1 MPANDKGAPALQQLT
16 RGYGVDRLVAK
27 GFAMRGST
35 IDQVRHDIDHAHIAE
50 TVSDQID
57 AAEKAAGLQSMH
69 PPKPDG
75 ESDHGLWF
83 AIGAGI
89 STAAIAVALAVT

>member
-1 MPANDKGAPALQQLT
+1 
-16 RGYGVDRLVAK
+16 
-27 GFAMRGST
+27 MRGST
-35 IDQVRHDIDHAHIAE
+35 IDQVRHDIDAAHTGE
-50 TVSDQID
+50 KLSEQID

-69 PPKPDG
+69 PPQPDE

-83 AIGAGI
+83 AIGAGL

>member
-1 MPANDKGAPALQQLT
+1 LQTL
-16 RGYGVDRLVAK
+16 
-27 GFAMRGST
+27 
-35 IDQVRHDIDHAHIAE
+35 
-50 TVSDQID
+50 
-57 AAEKAAGLQSMH
+57 H

>member
-1 MPANDKGAPALQQLT
+1 LQQPR
-16 RGYGVDRLVAK
+16 RGYGVDRQVAK
-27 GFAMRGST
+27 EFAMRGST
-35 IDQVRHDIDHAHIAE
+35 IDQVRHDIAHTDE
-50 TVSDQID
+50 TVSEQIN

-89 STAAIAVALAVT
+89 STAAIAVALVVV

>member
-1 MPANDKGAPALQQLT
+1 
-16 RGYGVDRLVAK
+16 
-27 GFAMRGST
+27 MRGST
-35 IDQVRHDIDHAHIAE
+35 IDQVRHDIDHAHVAE
-50 TVSDQID
+50 TASEQID

-69 PPKPDG
+69 PPKPDD

-89 STAAIAVALAVT
+89 STAAIAVALVVV

>member
-1 MPANDKGAPALQQLT
+1 
-16 RGYGVDRLVAK
+16 
-27 GFAMRGST
+27 MRGST
-35 IDQVRHDIDHAHIAE
+35 IDQVRHDIDAIHSGE
-50 TVSDQID
+50 TFSEQID
-57 AAEKAAGLQSMH
+57 AAEKAAGLPSMS
-69 PPKPDG
+69 PPEPDN

>member
-1 MPANDKGAPALQQLT
+1 
-16 RGYGVDRLVAK
+16 
-27 GFAMRGST
+27 MRGST
-35 IDQVRHDIDHAHIAE
+35 IDQVRHDIDAIHSGDRLSE
-50 TVSDQID
+50 QID
-57 AAEKAAGLQSMH
+57 AAEKAAGLPSMS
-69 PPKPDG
+69 PSEPDK

>member
-1 MPANDKGAPALQQLT
+1 LLQLT
-16 RGYGVDRLVAK
+16 RRLRVDRPVARE
-27 GFAMRGST
+27 FAMGGST
-35 IDQVRHDIDHAHIAE
+35 IDQVRHDIHHAHTDE
-50 TVSDQID
+50 PVMELID
-57 AAEKAAGLQSMH
+57 AAVMGAGLQSMD

-89 STAAIAVALAVT
+89 STAALAVALAVT